1 MMYICGNKN
10 IKNMATTAVQNP
22 TVVEQPKMK
31 EEIDFLFPK
40 EGQEITIDDFKAMVK
55 EAEKGPFQTQEE
67 FDKDIDLWLRENII
81 EKI

>member
-1 MMYICGNKN
+1 MYICGNKN

-55 EAEKGPFQTQEE
+55 EAEKGPFFPMEDLLKRYNEWCTELV
-67 FDKDIDLWLRENII
+67 KDM
-81 EKI
+81 